1 MKMTPEERNSNAE
14 FKAMQRDLKRQVKES
29 GLSQEEWVERWLDTP
44 KGQLFMA
51 IHAALI
57 HNTAAQRGRFVQ

>member
-14 FKAMQRDLKRQVKES
+14 FKAMQRDIKRQIKES
-29 GLSQEEWVERWLDTP
+29 GLNQEEWVERWLDTP

-51 IHAALI
+51 LHATLMR
-57 HNTAAQRGRFVQ
+57 NSSTRGRFVQ